1 MNFKKLIP
9 AVALLLTV
17 STSAQAMSMREL
29 FNSINAMGNVSKPA
43 VLQGQTL
50 QMYSGG
56 SLFMRSPNKTYN
68 LANITPPKW
77 SAGCGGIDLFM
88 GGFSFIN
95 KEQFVAMM
103 RNIGSNALGYSFK
116 LAIQNLCP
124 TCDNV
129 MQALQA
135 TANTANRLN
144 IDSCEAAKGIVN
156 AAIPDSW
163 TRDRAN
169 TAKAFGVDSNIFDDL
184 TSAWTN
190 VMGNENRANQTI
202 NDATRNDER
211 LKESAPTGNIVW
223 KALKKVNGIDDE
235 YRMILMSMIG
245 TVIFNTEEG
254 SSVPQYLERKPI
266 TVQNLVQ
273 GTDAGSERLV
283 AIPIYRCDSMAAD
296 GCLHPYDGT
305 VSQESFRYMVRQK
318 MYQITDAI
326 ANRSQYANAEETMA
340 FLNVTDLPVYK
351 MLAVGTTYGNSAMAD
366 AMTGRYEELIAAKY
380 AEVYITR
387 AVKDLRLAVA
397 NYSGATTASTSQALE
412 RLSPQLGEILEEA
425 RGVLQTAYQQTIS
438 TFSIAQEVAHMERV
452 VNSNLSQVMRNSL
465 AFGRSLKGG

>member
-1 MNFKKLIP
+1 MKSKLIS
-9 AVALLLTV
+9 ACVAAAMVV
-17 STSAQAMSMREL
+17 STSANAMSMREL
-29 FNSINAMGNVSKPA
+29 FDSINAMGNVSKPA

-68 LANITPPKW
+68 LASVSPPKW

-95 KEQFVAMM
+95 KEQFVAML

-135 TANTANRLN
+135 TANAANRLN

-156 AAIPDSW
+156 AAIPDTW
-163 TRDRAN
+163 TRDRQN
-169 TAKAFGVDSNIFDDL
+169 TARAFGVDSNIFEDL
-184 TSAWTN
+184 TTAWTN
-190 VMGNENRANQTI
+190 VMNNEGRANQTI
-202 NDATRNDER
+202 NEATNNDER
-211 LKESAPTGNIVW
+211 LKESAPKGNIVW
-223 KALKKVNGIDDE
+223 KALKKVSGIDDE

-245 TVIFNTEEG
+245 TVIFNTEEEA
-254 SSVPQYLERKPI
+254 SVPQYLERKPI

-273 GTDAGSERLV
+273 GTDTGSERLV
-283 AIPIYRCDSMAAD
+283 AIPIYRCDTTSAD
-296 GCLHPYDGT
+296 GCLHPTDST
-305 VSQESFRYMVRQK
+305 LSQDSFRYMVRQK

-326 ANRSQYANAEETMA
+326 ANRSNYADVESTMA

-380 AEVYITR
+380 AEVYISR
-387 AVKDLRLAVA
+387 AVKDLRLAIA
-397 NYSGATTASTSQALE
+397 NFSGATNASTSQAFE
-412 RLSPQLGEILEEA
+412 RLSPQLAQVVEDA

-452 VNSNLSQVMRNSL
+452 VNSNLSQVMRNSV